1 MVVPMSDTERR
12 PLRADAR
19 RNRENIMEAARRV
32 LSEHGP
38 HLPLEEIARQADVST
53 ATLYRHFANREELVH
68 AVVERRFA
76 DEVQP
81 VITTALAGNDPWEGL
96 VQIIGATLRSATT
109 SPAWRESVSLVRDDA
124 VAREFARD
132 RFLAPAGELLRR
144 AQAAGIVRA
153 DVDEADLA
161 PIMRMMRA
169 LVITPEDFTAGAWKR
184 YLTLMLHTGATG

>member
-1 MVVPMSDTERR
+1 MVMSEPVRR

-19 RNRENIMEAARRV
+19 RNRDRIMEAARRV

-38 HLPLEEIARQADVST
+38 HLPLEEIARQAEVSP

-76 DEVQP
+76 DEVEP
-81 VITTALAGNDPWEGL
+81 VITIALAGDDPWNGL
-96 VQIIGATLRSATT
+96 VHVIAATLRSATT
-109 SPAWRESVSLVRDDA
+109 TPAWREALSMVRDDA

-144 AQAAGIVRA
+144 AQAAGTARA
-153 DVDEADLA
+153 DVDATDLA

-169 LVITPEDFTAGAWKR
+169 LVLTPEDFAGGAWQR
-184 YLTLMLHTGATG
+184 YLTLMLRTGVITA